1 MNENIHLAGV
11 CIAFVLCAFVGVASA
26 WHVGEG
32 KLLQA
37 GDEAVMPFY
46 RENMPHHLFPFDHPQ
61 IKEERNFHSPLA
73 QGIRGERVAHSTNP
87 PEEEWNK
94 TFGGLDCDYGYSVQQ
109 TSDGGY
115 IITGLTES
123 YGAGERDVWLIKTDS
138 YGNEEWN
145 KTFGGSDIDWGYS
158 VQQTSDGGYI
168 IAGFT
173 ESYSAGHYD
182 VWLIKTDSEGNEE
195 WNKTFGG
202 SRWDEGHSVQQTSD
216 GGYIITGGTC
226 GAGYSPDVW
235 LIKTDSRGNE
245 EWNKTFGGS
254 SYDAGWSVQQ
264 TSDGGY
270 IITGWTESYGAG
282 GWDVWLI
289 KTDSYGNE
297 EWNKT
302 FGGSSSDWGRSV
314 QQTSD
319 GGYIIVGKTGSYGVG
334 DDVWLIKTD
343 SGGNEEWNKTFGGSY
358 WDYGSSVQ
366 QTSDGGYIIAG
377 ETCSYGAGSYDVWL
391 IKVKGEEP
399 TELPV
404 HNLNT
409 GEDFATIQAA
419 IDDPDTLDGHTI
431 TVDPG
436 TYTENVDVYKSLTI
450 KSTSGNPADTIV
462 QAANSNDHVFEVTAD
477 YVNISG
483 FTVMGAGEYKA
494 GIFISHYL
502 SPRCC
507 NILNN
512 IIYNN
517 GYGIEASYSGSGSVI
532 SHNVIYNNNYGLYLT
547 YFGNSIIANNIII
560 NNSYYGIYLWGIDSV
575 NNTITNNNISNN
587 NVGLWVE
594 SDNFIYLNNFINN
607 TENAYS
613 SWHNIWNSTE
623 KITYTYNGKQFTN
636 YLGNYW
642 SDYTGSDSD
651 GDGIGDTPYSI
662 DGDKDE
668 YPLMEPFENY
678 SPRICIKVILSGN
691 IDDAT
696 KDWKYPTK
704 YRAPVFR
711 RGMDDPTFILIGVNS
726 QLLTD
731 YEYIFE
737 IYSPND
743 ENPIC
748 IKRTNALGFTWHWT
762 DTNGNPLNKNQIPI
776 GIYTVKGYLV
786 NINDPGDKIYIG
798 QDNFYVIFE
807 FDKNMQSFVTW
818 DKECCYCTGG
828 DGKVYPRP
836 PYELDL
842 DMPEVWKTAIE
853 WANGA
858 VTTKEAV
865 NKISELARGI
875 DGKMIYHHADTDER
889 EVFSSDEYD
898 NDFDGKID
906 KEDTEGENWEHNY
919 QPFNTAIDVEKSDSK
934 YSYKIHPYLG
944 KAYYTKW
951 EWEWNIPP
959 IIKKNIWVDGKGNEY
974 DDAMNADR
982 ISWYFDILK
991 MLREDFDPED
1001 KIPEPHQH
1009 SLGVC
1014 EDYAMLTVGYLR
1026 AIGVPS
1032 RSVTGEG
1039 KLLYEKYLHAC
1050 VQWADTTGDGKWHHL
1065 DADHGYKKSIWEKN
1079 KFNPRS
1085 YRGVKWDHVYVRN
1098 SDNIDDVSDIADQY
1112 NSYTASSAKIS
1123 SKSLENETICDYEI
1137 IKTSTFK
1144 PGENSTVELNI
1155 TNPTNESKT
1164 VIVAVELL
1172 PTQMNPG
1179 GSQIAI
1185 AGDYKQ
1191 LIIPASS
1198 KIKEIFNFTVP
1209 RYACSGDYNL
1219 SVYEVIGANGTI
1231 ATTKKTKI
1239 LPKYTAIVE
1248 MPDKIIYNRPFTFN
1262 VTVKNNETAPIHN
1275 ISVKLDIY
1283 HYFNTTEL
1291 LKKEIPILN
1300 AGEYHT
1306 FSWTLTPI
1314 DYGDLRIDVSI
1325 YTSDAGSEGRIVDV
1339 RVLSTPKL
1347 WITAQAPEKVRK
1359 GADFTLNVTVFNSG
1373 DLPSGNVTLNITLPE
1388 NVIANRT
1395 SVELGII
1402 GAHENKTCLFR
1413 IYQNE
1418 NKGFMI
1424 TLNAISLNTTATNYV
1439 FIEIIPEEAIFDTG
1453 SPANPYP
1460 SISGTH
1466 YGTITPN
1473 KTIIATKLYT
1483 YACEG
1488 TGGHTEYARIWNE
1501 TWEATATWEGYAG
1514 EWHNITFDKTVVLL
1528 AGETY
1533 FYEIRTGS
1541 YPQIHHTD
1549 ALLTANGWINC
1560 TEFTDTNGR
1569 VYHDWIPA
1577 IKLF

>member
-1 MNENIHLAGV
+1 
-11 CIAFVLCAFVGVASA
+11 
-26 WHVGEG
+26 
-32 KLLQA
+32 
-37 GDEAVMPFY
+37 
-46 RENMPHHLFPFDHPQ
+46 
-61 IKEERNFHSPLA
+61 
-73 QGIRGERVAHSTNP
+73 
-87 PEEEWNK
+87 
-94 TFGGLDCDYGYSVQQ
+94 
-109 TSDGGY
+109 
-115 IITGLTES
+115 
-123 YGAGERDVWLIKTDS
+123 
-138 YGNEEWN
+138 
-145 KTFGGSDIDWGYS
+145 
-158 VQQTSDGGYI
+158 
-168 IAGFT
+168 
-173 ESYSAGHYD
+173 
-182 VWLIKTDSEGNEE
+182 
-195 WNKTFGG
+195 
-202 SRWDEGHSVQQTSD
+202 
-216 GGYIITGGTC
+216 
-226 GAGYSPDVW
+226 
-235 LIKTDSRGNE
+235 
-245 EWNKTFGGS
+245 
-254 SYDAGWSVQQ
+254 
-264 TSDGGY
+264 
-270 IITGWTESYGAG
+270 
-282 GWDVWLI
+282 
-289 KTDSYGNE
+289 
-297 EWNKT
+297 
-302 FGGSSSDWGRSV
+302 
-314 QQTSD
+314 
-319 GGYIIVGKTGSYGVG
+319 
-334 DDVWLIKTD
+334 
-343 SGGNEEWNKTFGGSY
+343 
-358 WDYGSSVQ
+358 
-366 QTSDGGYIIAG
+366 
-377 ETCSYGAGSYDVWL
+377 
-391 IKVKGEEP
+391 
-399 TELPV
+399 
-404 HNLNT
+404 
-409 GEDFATIQAA
+409 
-419 IDDPDTLDGHTI
+419 
-431 TVDPG
+431 
-436 TYTENVDVYKSLTI
+436 
-450 KSTSGNPADTIV
+450 
-462 QAANSNDHVFEVTAD
+462 
-477 YVNISG
+477 
-483 FTVMGAGEYKA
+483 
-494 GIFISHYL
+494 
-502 SPRCC
+502 
-507 NILNN
+507 
-512 IIYNN
+512 
-517 GYGIEASYSGSGSVI
+517 
-532 SHNVIYNNNYGLYLT
+532 
-547 YFGNSIIANNIII
+547 
-560 NNSYYGIYLWGIDSV
+560 
-575 NNTITNNNISNN
+575 
-587 NVGLWVE
+587 
-594 SDNFIYLNNFINN
+594 
-607 TENAYS
+607 
-613 SWHNIWNSTE
+613 
-623 KITYTYNGKQFTN
+623 
-636 YLGNYW
+636 
-642 SDYTGSDSD
+642 
-651 GDGIGDTPYSI
+651 
-662 DGDKDE
+662 
-668 YPLMEPFENY
+668 
-678 SPRICIKVILSGN
+678 
-691 IDDAT
+691 
-696 KDWKYPTK
+696 
-704 YRAPVFR
+704 
-711 RGMDDPTFILIGVNS
+711 MDDPTFILLRVDS
-726 QLLTD
+726 QLPTD

-919 QPFNTAIDVEKSDSK
+919 QPFNTAINVSKSDSK
-934 YSYKIHPYLG
+934 YIYTIDPYLG

-974 DDAMNADR
+974 DDPMKADK

-1009 SLGVC
+1009 SLGIC

-1039 KLLYEKYLHAC
+1039 KMLYVVKYPHTW
-1050 VQWADTTGDGKWHHL
+1050 VQWVDTTGDGKWHHL
-1065 DADHGYKKSIWEKN
+1065 DTDHEYKKSIWEKN
-1079 KFNPRS
+1079 KFNPGS
-1085 YRGVKWDHVYVRN
+1085 YRGWPYLVKWDHVYVRN

-1172 PTQMNPG
+1172 PTQINPG

-1239 LPKYTAIVE
+1239 LPKYTVIVE

-1283 HYFNTTEL
+1283 YYFNTTEL

-1359 GADFTLNVTVFNSG
+1359 GDDFTLNVTVFNSG

-1402 GAHENKTCLFR
+1402 GAHENKTCSFR

-1418 NKGFMI
+1418 DKGFMI

-1453 SPANPYP
+1453 SPLDPYP

-1466 YGTITPN
+1466 NGTITPN

-1483 YACEG
+1483 YPCPG
-1488 TGGHTEYARIWNE
+1488 TGGHTEYARIWNK
-1501 TWEATATWEGYAG
+1501 TWSATATWEGYVGA
-1514 EWHNITFDKTVVLL
+1514 WHNITFDKTVVLL

-1533 FYEIRTGS
+1533 NITIVTGS
-1541 YPQIHHTD
+1541 YPQIHHTS
-1549 ALLTANGWINC
+1549 ALLTPYGWINC
-1560 TEFTDTNGR
+1560 TEFTDANGNK
-1569 VYHDWIPA
+1569 YDDWIPA
-1577 IKLF
+1577 IMLWS

>member
-1 MNENIHLAGV
+1 MNDIKHHLAGV
-11 CIAFVLCAFVGVASA
+11 CIAFVLCAFVCVASA

-46 RENMPHHLFPFDHPQ
+46 RENISHHLFPFDLPP

-73 QGIRGERVAHSTNP
+73 QEIRGERVAHLANP

-94 TFGGLDCDYGYSVQQ
+94 TFGGS
-109 TSDGGY
+109 S
-115 IITGLTES
+115 S
-123 YGAGERDVWLIKTDS
+123 
-138 YGNEEWN
+138 
-145 KTFGGSDIDWGYS
+145 DWGFS

-168 IAGFT
+168 IAGWT
-173 ESYSAGHYD
+173 YSYGAGMAD
-182 VWLIKTDSEGNEE
+182 VLLIKTDSEGNEE

-202 SRWDEGHSVQQTSD
+202 SHDDWSYSVQQTSD
-216 GGYIITGGTC
+216 GGYIIAGYTYSYGTGGT
-226 GAGYSPDVW
+226 
-235 LIKTDSRGNE
+235 
-245 EWNKTFGGS
+245 
-254 SYDAGWSVQQ
+254 
-264 TSDGGY
+264 
-270 IITGWTESYGAG
+270 
-282 GWDVWLI
+282 DVWLI

-302 FGGSSSDWGRSV
+302 FGGSSYDAG
-314 QQTSD
+314 
-319 GGYIIVGKTGSYGVG
+319 
-334 DDVWLIKTD
+334 L
-343 SGGNEEWNKTFGGSY
+343 
-358 WDYGSSVQ
+358 SVQ

-377 ETCSYGAGSYDVWL
+377 YTFSYGAGGYDIWLIKTDSEGNEEWNKTFGGSYHDYGFSVQQTYDGGYIIAGYTDSYGAGASDVWL

-436 TYTENVDVYKSLTI
+436 TYTENVDITKSLTI
-450 KSTSGNPADTIV
+450 RSTSGNPADTIV

-1039 KLLYEKYLHAC
+1039 KMLYVEKYLHAC

-1079 KFNPRS
+1079 KFNPGS
-1085 YRGVKWDHVYVRN
+1085 YRGWPYLVKWDHVYVRN

-1172 PTQMNPG
+1172 PTQINPG

-1239 LPKYTAIVE
+1239 LPKYTVIVE

-1283 HYFNTTEL
+1283 HYFNTTER

-1359 GADFTLNVTVFNSG
+1359 GDDFTLNVTVFNSG
-1373 DLPSGNVTLNITLPE
+1373 DLPSGNVALNITLPE

-1402 GAHENKTCLFR
+1402 GAHENKTCSFR

-1418 NKGFMI
+1418 DKGFMI

-1466 YGTITPN
+1466 YGTIRPN

-1514 EWHNITFDKTVVLL
+1514 DWRNITFDKTVVLL

-1560 TEFTDTNGR
+1560 TEFTDANGK
-1569 VYHDWIPA
+1569 VYHNWIPA